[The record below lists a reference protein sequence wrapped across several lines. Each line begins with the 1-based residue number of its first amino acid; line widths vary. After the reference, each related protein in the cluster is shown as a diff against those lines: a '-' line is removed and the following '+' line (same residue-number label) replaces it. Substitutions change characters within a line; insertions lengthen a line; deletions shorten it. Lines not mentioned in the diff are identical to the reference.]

1 VLNAAEPDN
10 TVPKTNRAAALE
22 NRTKR
27 ARITRRTRVAVA
39 VGDGLALLY
48 RRGAGGIGTW
58 QVRRWNGKR
67 YTFAALGEA
76 DDMRAA
82 DGAGILDYWQAF
94 EQARKWAQNEA
105 DRVGEDRAKPATMV
119 TVADALDAYFADY
132 VRRGGK
138 APDPTR
144 HMIER
149 SIRPQIGH
157 LRLAQLKPA
166 HIRKW
171 LQALAASGRAVR
183 PRKGKAPRRHAAPTE
198 PDAIR
203 ARQAT
208 VNRIFNQLRAALN
221 YVYRDGLIASDTAWR
236 QVRSFQKVDEPRIRF
251 LTATEAAK
259 LVNHCPLELR
269 RLVRAALLTGARFG
283 ELARLRVGDLNSDI
297 GQLYIAPGKSGRPR
311 HLPLNTEGLRF
322 FRDLVRNRATSD
334 FMLTRDG
341 GQPWHDKGYRR
352 MLQAA
357 CHDASITPAI
367 TLHELRHTFAS
378 LLAQAGCDLLTIS
391 KLLGHADTRV
401 TSRHYAHLCD
411 ATLANAVARLPEFA
425 KDRVVRMRA
434 IK

>member
-1 VLNAAEPDN
+1 
-10 TVPKTNRAAALE
+10 
-22 NRTKR
+22 
-27 ARITRRTRVAVA
+27 
-39 VGDGLALLY
+39 
-48 RRGAGGIGTW
+48 
-58 QVRRWNGKR
+58 
-67 YTFAALGEA
+67 
-76 DDMRAA
+76 
-82 DGAGILDYWQAF
+82 
-94 EQARKWAQNEA
+94 
-105 DRVGEDRAKPATMV
+105 
-119 TVADALDAYFADY
+119 
-132 VRRGGK
+132 
-138 APDPTR
+138 
-144 HMIER
+144 MIER

-166 HIRKW
+166 HLRKW
-171 LQALAASGRAVR
+171 LQGLAASGRAVR

-221 YVYRDGLIASDTAWR
+221 YAYRDGLIASDAAWR

-251 LTATEAAK
+251 LTAVEAAT
-259 LVNHCPLELR
+259 LVSHCPLELR

-311 HLPLNTEGLRF
+311 HIPLNAEGARF
-322 FRDLVRNRATSD
+322 FRDLTRNRAPD
-334 FMLTRDG
+334 EFLLTRDS

-352 MLQAA
+352 MLHAA
-357 CHDASITPAI
+357 CAEASITPAI
-367 TLHELRHTFAS
+367 TLHEFAS

-425 KDRVVRMRA
+425 KDRSAKVRA